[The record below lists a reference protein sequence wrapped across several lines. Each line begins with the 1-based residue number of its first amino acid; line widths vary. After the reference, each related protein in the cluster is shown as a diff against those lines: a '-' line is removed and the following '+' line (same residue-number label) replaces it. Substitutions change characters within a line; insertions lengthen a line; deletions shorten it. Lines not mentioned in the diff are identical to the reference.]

1 MASRRKKGQPGVGQG
16 KGGGPKSR
24 DGKARSS
31 QNSTTHGMRAR
42 PGLIL
47 PDERREDFDEIEKGW
62 REEYQPEGHAENTLV
77 DQLILNQWLMKRAE
91 RRVLQAEEAAV
102 EECGDDPH
110 GWTEERRHTF
120 ELMQRYKTTA
130 ERAFYRSWNAVQS
143 LRKDRMLMDEKLY
156 KALNGERLKDEELK
170 KKDALIEKLTEQY
183 VPRPDA
189 KAPALGDITKK
200 YPFGEAHAKAA
211 AEAKTAAQ
219 MLFQGQLHPKKQR
232 KIAVLDQWIEVT
244 VEDGKTVTTLHPP
257 NDELIKAGQRM
268 LPPPEMVYRRFNFVG
283 PVPPE
288 YLWATKD
295 PIMLANGGMG
305 IQRMYV
311 DTWLELIEKE
321 KALGTGHLG
330 PTGVGNMPRPME
342 RGGCDCEVC
351 AGNRAILEA
360 RAEAGS

>member
-1 MASRRKKGQPGVGQG
+1 MASRRKKGQAGVGQG

-102 EECGDDPH
+102 GECGDDPH
-110 GWTEERRHTF
+110 SWTEERRHTF

-130 ERAFYRSWNAVQS
+130 ERAFYRSWNAVQG
-143 LRKDRMLMDEKLY
+143 LRKDRMRMDDRMARLVREGLEKDTDIQ
-156 KALNGERLKDEELK
+156 RLKRDILELM
-170 KKDALIEKLTEQY
+170 
-183 VPRPDA
+183 P
-189 KAPALGDITKK
+189 KAPSDPAKGNALGNITKK

-244 VEDGKTVTTLHPP
+244 VENGKTVTTLHPP

-288 YLWATKD
+288 YLWSTKD
-295 PIMLANGGMG
+295 PVMLANGGMG
-305 IQRMYV
+305 IQRIYV

-360 RAEAGS
+360 RAEAG

>member
-1 MASRRKKGQPGVGQG
+1 MAIKEKLPGRKG
-16 KGGGPKSR
+16 KGGPNTAA
-24 DGKARSS
+24 GKARSS
-31 QNSTTHGMRAR
+31 RNSTKHGVKAKNT
-42 PGLIL
+42 LIL
-47 PDERREDFDEIEKGW
+47 WDETTEDFDETQHGW
-62 REEYQPEGHAENTLV
+62 QEEYEPEGYAEERLV
-77 DQLILNQWLMKRAE
+77 KQLILNDWFLQRAT
-91 RRVLQAEEAAV
+91 RRLQEAEAAV
-102 EECGDDPH
+102 MDGKVDPLRWSEKKRGH
-110 GWTEERRHTF
+110 LQ
-120 ELMQRYKTTA
+120 LMQRYKTTA
-130 ERAFYRSWNAVQS
+130 ERAFYRSLTAVQG
-143 LRKDRMLMDEKLY
+143 LRKDRMFMD
-156 KALNGERLKDEELK
+156 RELK
-170 KKDALIEKLTEQY
+170 KAQEHGKRISQLEDGMEKIEKFLQPP
-183 VPRPDA
+183 VNAGP
-189 KAPALGDITKK
+189 LGDITKK
-200 YPFGEAHAKAA
+200 NPFGNGPAA

-257 NDELIKAGQRM
+257 NDELIRAGQRM

-288 YLWATKD
+288 YRWSTKD

-311 DTWLELIEKE
+311 DTWLEVIEKE

-360 RAEAGS
+360 RGAA